1 MSDITL
7 QYFIS
12 KLCFTI
18 INIPITLVAQAMTTI
33 IIIIIII
40 VVVAWGN
47 CVIMHTSF
55 YSAVPLHA

>member
-33 IIIIIII
+33 IIIII

>member
-12 KLCFTI
+12 KLWFTI

-33 IIIIIII
+33 IIIII
-40 VVVAWGN
+40 VLVAWGN

>member
-12 KLCFTI
+12 KLWFTI
-18 INIPITLVAQAMTTI
+18 INIPITLVAQAMTT
-33 IIIIIII
+33 IIIIII